1 MHWEKKIMK
10 KILLFTGIFTLLFVF
25 NVFGQVNLPRAS
37 QRQAISQTVGD
48 TQISIVYH
56 RPNVNER
63 EIWGKLVPYGEVW
76 RTGANEATIFEV
88 SNDVMINGQKL
99 PKGKYSLHTIPE
111 KDQWTIIFNKTWDQW
126 GSFNY
131 KADDDQL
138 RVTVKPMA
146 SDFKE
151 TMTIGVENVDK
162 TTADVVISWEK
173 MRVPFKVD
181 IGDLPGRILA
191 DARRQMV
198 SNPITAARYVL
209 DSGMKDNY
217 SEALGWLNESLAINE
232 SFTGLFLK
240 SRLLNEMGKKQEAI
254 ATGEKALQVGKS
266 SNPAANTTALEN
278 FLKELKGSK

>member
-1 MHWEKKIMK
+1 MK